1 MLEPK
6 STKQGFYARRWV
18 AISGQ
23 SESEQDEEVVDMDR
37 LYSLRCCSSQPNT
50 LDGITNREM
59 GLCGR
64 ITLSF
69 GRNFGS
75 RRFFFALSCAT
86 LDEMT

>member
-37 LYSLRCCSSQPNT
+37 LYNLRCCSSQPNT
-50 LDGITNREM
+50 LDGITEKWDFVAELHCPLEEIL
-59 GLCGR
+59 GQEGFSLH
-64 ITLSF
+64 
-69 GRNFGS
+69 
-75 RRFFFALSCAT
+75 
-86 LDEMT
+86 